1 MARGVIVPAAAAV
14 LLVAGCGGTTISGQK
29 ADALVKR
36 ALTQKPKSVDC
47 PDGLTP
53 KKGATF
59 QCKVV
64 FGNGDAGMVTLHETN
79 NSGHVVAG
87 NNDIRV
93 NTISG
98 SAARGVVLNWAS
110 GRGVQLA
117 SVNCPASSPGGIG
130 QTVTC
135 QVADKTGKKASVD
148 LQVANQLGGLRVTSV
163 HLNG

>member
-36 ALTQKPKSVDC
+36 VLTQKPKSVNC

-64 FGNGDAGMVTLHETN
+64 FANGDAGTITLHETN
-79 NSGHVVAG
+79 NSGHAVTG
-87 NNDIRV
+87 SRDIRV
-93 NTISG
+93 DTISS
-98 SAARGVVLNWAS
+98 SAATGVVQNWAS

-117 SVNCPASSPGGIG
+117 SINCPPSSPGGIG

-135 QVADKTGKKASVD
+135 QVADKTGKKATVD
-148 LQVANQLGGLRVTSV
+148 LQVANQLGGLRVTAV
-163 HLNG
+163 HLTS